1 MNHRSNMD
9 YVIVT
14 FLAASRSALSYAVGE
29 WARVWPFKQF
39 IRSTGAYFIRRRSRN
54 SLYRKVLARYVQMA
68 TAAGVT
74 QAVFLEG
81 SLSRDGALKPAKLGL
96 LNYIVSD
103 FTQQQ
108 ERDVVFVP
116 VGVNYD
122 RVLEDR
128 ILLAAHNG
136 EKTRVFL
143 KIKVFLHFVI
153 RHIWLRVTRRFYK
166 FGYASVSFG
175 VPMSLKSFV
184 ADKTEMSHERM
195 TSELGK
201 VLMREVGQVV
211 PVLPVSLISTV
222 LLDGDKQPMSGEQLR
237 NLSSK
242 ELDRLLANGAY
253 MHIPR
258 DDLNYAVEVGLRMLV
273 LRRALELKHGMY
285 HFKPDEKELIQYYA
299 NAITHLR

>member
-1 MNHRSNMD
+1 
-9 YVIVT
+9 
-14 FLAASRSALSYAVGE
+14 
-29 WARVWPFKQF
+29 
-39 IRSTGAYFIRRRSRN
+39 
-54 SLYRKVLARYVQMA
+54 
-68 TAAGVT
+68 
-74 QAVFLEG
+74 
-81 SLSRDGALKPAKLGL
+81 
-96 LNYIVSD
+96 
-103 FTQQQ
+103 
-108 ERDVVFVP
+108 
-116 VGVNYD
+116 
-122 RVLEDR
+122 
-128 ILLAAHNG
+128 
-136 EKTRVFL
+136 
-143 KIKVFLHFVI
+143 
-153 RHIWLRVTRRFYK
+153 
-166 FGYASVSFG
+166 
-175 VPMSLKSFV
+175 MSLKSFV

-222 LLDGDKQPMSGEQLR
+222 LLDGDKQPMSEEQLR

-273 LRRALELKHGMY
+273 LRHALELKHGMY